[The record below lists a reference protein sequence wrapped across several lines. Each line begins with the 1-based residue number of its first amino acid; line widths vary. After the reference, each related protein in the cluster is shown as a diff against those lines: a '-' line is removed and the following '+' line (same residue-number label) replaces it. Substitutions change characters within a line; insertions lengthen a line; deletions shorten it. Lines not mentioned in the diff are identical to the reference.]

1 MKKIFLQLKSWWMK
15 FAHAVGWFNTRL
27 LLTAV
32 YFVIFALP
40 AIILKII
47 RKDLLNRRW
56 NTAIGTYW
64 KTKPQSADSIEK
76 AKHQF

>member
-1 MKKIFLQLKSWWMK
+1 MKKILLQLKSWWMK
-15 FAHAVGWFNTRL
+15 FAYAVGWFNTRL
-27 LLTAV
+27 LLTVV
-32 YFVIFALP
+32 YFAIFALP

-47 RKDLLNRRW
+47 GKDLLNRRW

-64 KTKPQSADSIEK
+64 TDKPQSADSIEK